1 MVRSVIICNRRSNR
15 GATFESPETTPNS
28 ISIVLLYIA
37 KPLYPFRNIRGL
49 ARMSTK
55 RKGFDGDL
63 AVHNGGSRIHH
74 FPKRKSIRRGILAV
88 VITAILFIAYIHN
101 KGVTYNVEESI
112 LHYLSLTN
120 EEQARLHD
128 HQLASLAAGLKQCI
142 NINQRPIS
150 ESDEKRTN
158 PRAVRSVSP
167 QIIKNATLIDGDGSI
182 LAGKS
187 ILLSEGVIKQIDH
200 DMDYPK
206 EAKIIDA
213 GGRYVS
219 PGLVDMVPLI
229 LNTLT
234 AAFSCRRQ
242 FTSRTFWNRRR
253 K

>member
-1 MVRSVIICNRRSNR
+1 
-15 GATFESPETTPNS
+15 
-28 ISIVLLYIA
+28 
-37 KPLYPFRNIRGL
+37 
-49 ARMSTK
+49 MSTK

-74 FPKRKSIRRGILAV
+74 FPKRKSIRRTILAL
-88 VITAILFIAYIHN
+88 VITAILFIAYIHH

-150 ESDEKRTN
+150 GSDKKRTN

-213 GGRYVS
+213 GGRYIS
-219 PGLVDMVPLI
+219 PGLVDMVPPI
-229 LNTLT
+229 LKYTDGSILMQASIRFQNFLESTTQMKLVEMLPRMSEPLTLSIPPT
-234 AAFSCRRQ
+234 KCS
-242 FTSRTFWNRRR
+242 
-253 K
+253 